1 MFMSLGLINKN
12 FILVFTWITKDRR
25 KRLKDWELESIS
37 CNYSVFQIIL
47 TQYYDYEL
55 GARCL
60 SLAGSMGFEPSF
72 TSSGLATFCDNLELQ
87 GCNETTLQHNH
98 L

>member
-1 MFMSLGLINKN
+1 MSLGLINKN

-72 TSSGLATFCDNLELQ
+72 TSTQSPLKRQ
-87 GCNETTLQHNH
+87 SNH
-98 L
+98 IL